1 MADDFT
7 TWCASPPIEDSPSWR
22 LQVAKFGDGYEQRG
36 LDGINAL
43 ELAFNV
49 AYDMRPRAEIQA
61 MDSYL
66 RANGADA
73 FPFKHPVS
81 KVVYQ
86 VFCDAWS
93 VTWQGAG
100 FKRGSLHAT
109 FRKANGAAV
118 Q

>member
-7 TWCASPPIEDSPSWR
+7 TWCASAPIEDQASWR
-22 LQVAKFGDGYEQRG
+22 LQVAKFGDGYEQRAR
-36 LDGINAL
+36 DGINAL
-43 ELAFNV
+43 ELNFAV
-49 AYDMRPRAEIQA
+49 AYDMRPRADIQA
-61 MDSYL
+61 MDAYL

-73 FPFKHPVS
+73 FNFKHPAS
-81 KVVYQ
+81 KVIYQ

-93 VTWQGAG
+93 ISWQAPG